1 MKRIVTAVCLWLT
14 AIGVLISLFAPTGPI
29 TQVASVVAIGGFVLI
44 VAMSVI
50 ESIGMLRAD
59 QPEDQPKRAGRR
71 AARARRECSADDDG
85 WEDDLV
91 DGTGMGLIDWND

>member
-44 VAMSVI
+44 VGMFVI
-50 ESIGMLRAD
+50 ESIDMLGAT
-59 QPEDQPKRAGRR
+59 QPEDQSKQ
-71 AARARRECSADDDG
+71 AARECSADNDG

-91 DGTGMGLIDWND
+91 DGTAMDLIDWSD